1 MPEILIFGGHL
12 DEPPAYAQP
21 ILVAYALA
29 SMNWG
34 RLEQQLDMALI
45 SVNKDYYSPLKPRET
60 PSTSFRIKLELFR
73 DWFVKDPRFSEFHHN
88 ANRLYKSLRRASED
102 RVLLIHSN
110 VQRFVEGP
118 PVSVEVVN
126 IHTGKGNVTVQRAV
140 WSEDQ
145 IRSVAS
151 KLNALN
157 HGLRTITERA
167 LTPDF
172 LRSLEKA

>member
-12 DEPPAYAQP
+12 DEPPSYAEP

-45 SVNKDYYSPLKPRET
+45 SVNKEYYQPAKPRET
-60 PSTSFRIKLELFR
+60 PSTSFRLKLELFN
-73 DWFVKDPRFSEFHHN
+73 DWFVRDARFSEFHHN
-88 ANRLYKSLRRASED
+88 ARRLHGSLKKANED

-110 VQRFVEGP
+110 VQRFIEGP

-126 IHTGKGNVTVQRAV
+126 IHTGKGNVTVQRAF
-140 WSEDQ
+140 WSAEQ
-145 IRSVAS
+145 IRAVAA
-151 KLNALN
+151 KWNALN

-167 LTPDF
+167 LTPTF
-172 LRSLEKA
+172 LQPLEKA